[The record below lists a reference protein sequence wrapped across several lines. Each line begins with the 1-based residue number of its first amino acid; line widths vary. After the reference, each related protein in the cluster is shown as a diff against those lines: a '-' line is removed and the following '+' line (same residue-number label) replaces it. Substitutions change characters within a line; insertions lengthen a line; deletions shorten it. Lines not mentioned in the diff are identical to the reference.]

1 MEPLLLKN
9 AQLYDPR
16 PVGTQDVLLA
26 AGQILA
32 VGRGID
38 PPPFAGVRVLDLAG
52 AIVVPGII
60 DGHVHIAGAGGE
72 GGPETRTPEVSL
84 TALFEAGVTTAIGML
99 GTDGYT
105 RTVASVLMKA
115 KGIRRDGGSCW
126 ILTGAYQVP
135 PPTITGSVATD
146 LAYIEEVVG
155 VGEIA
160 MSDHR
165 SSFPTATEL
174 AKLAEQA
181 RVGAMLGAKSG
192 VICVHLGDAPEGV
205 LPLQEAVRV
214 SQVPVSQFL
223 PTHCNRN
230 RDLLDM
236 CKAFGRE
243 GGRVDIT
250 TGSYRSFP
258 DDDVKPSAAVREL
271 LDSGVPLD
279 RITASSDGQGSLPRF
294 DATGTLRGLTM
305 ASSGSLLDVVRDM
318 VAQEGIPL
326 GDAFAVVTRNVAA
339 VWGLFGKGQIREGS
353 DADILVL
360 GDDLRVRH
368 LIARGAI
375 VVENGRIVRGG
386 TFDQPARDNGG
397 VQGRRDRQAGFR
409 D

>member
-9 AQLYDPR
+9 AQVYDPL
-16 PVGTQDVLLA
+16 PVGTHDVLLA
-26 AGQILA
+26 AGRILA
-32 VGRGID
+32 IAKGID
-38 PPPFAGVRVLDLAG
+38 PPPFAGLRVLDLAG
-52 AIVVPGII
+52 AALVPGII

-72 GGPETRTPEVSL
+72 GGPETRTPEV
-84 TALFEAGVTTAIGML
+84 TPPDLFEAGVTTVVGML

-115 KGIRRDGGSCW
+115 KGLRREGLSCW

-160 MSDHR
+160 VSDHR
-165 SSFPTATEL
+165 SSFPTVMEL

-181 RVGAMLGAKSG
+181 RVGAMLGGKPG
-192 VICVHLGDAPEGV
+192 VLCVHLGDAPEGL
-205 LPLQEAVRV
+205 LPIQEVVRV

-230 RDLLDM
+230 RDLLEM
-236 CKAFGRE
+236 CKAFGRQ

-258 DDDVKPSAAVREL
+258 DEDVKPSEAIRAI
-271 LDSGVPLD
+271 LDSGVPLG

-294 DATGTLRGLTM
+294 DAEGTLLGLTM
-305 ASSGSLLDVVRDM
+305 ASSGSLLETVRDM
-318 VAQEGIPL
+318 ISEEGFSL
-326 GDAFAVVTRNVAA
+326 GDAFAMITSNVAD
-339 VWGLFGKGQIREGS
+339 VWQLRRKGRIREGC

-360 GDDLRVRH
+360 DDAVRVRH
-368 LIARGAI
+368 LIARGQI
-375 VVENGRIVRGG
+375 VVEDGRVVRGG
-386 TFDQPARDNGG
+386 TFDQTTNDN
-397 VQGRRDRQAGFR
+397 
-409 D
+409 